1 MLFVGSNSLFLLLVR
16 RFHMKRQQLFT
27 ILILSTLFIIIGFD
41 ACALP
46 PGPPPVDV
54 PPCWPPPCN
63 PIPIDGGLS
72 YLLAAGAV
80 LGGRKLYKM
89 HKEG

>member
-1 MLFVGSNSLFLLLVR
+1 MRNKTKKYYLAA
-16 RFHMKRQQLFT
+16 T
-27 ILILSTLFIIIGFD
+27 FII
-41 ACALP
+41 AMVALAMALP
-46 PGPPPVDV
+46 PAPPGGGPGGGGPPGGG

-63 PIPIDGGLS
+63 PIPIDGGLT

-89 HKEG
+89 NNKG

>member
-1 MLFVGSNSLFLLLVR
+1 MRNKTKKYYL
-16 RFHMKRQQLFT
+16 T
-27 ILILSTLFIIIGFD
+27 ATFII
-41 ACALP
+41 AMVALAMALP
-46 PGPPPVDV
+46 PPPPVDV

-63 PIPIDGGLS
+63 PIPIDGGLT

-89 HKEG
+89 NNKG

>member
-1 MLFVGSNSLFLLLVR
+1 MKKEYIFISIIALV
-16 RFHMKRQQLFT
+16 F
-27 ILILSTLFIIIGFD
+27 ILIGFD
-41 ACALP
+41 VLALP
-46 PGPPPVDV
+46 PGPPGGGGG

-89 HKEG
+89 NQKG